1 MAWDEEYAETK
12 KRKLQDYF
20 INNLEFDKF
29 NVKGI
34 KKDIVVSSFKM
45 SKLTGYIQKE
55 LND

>member
-1 MAWDEEYAETK
+1 MAWDEEYAEK
-12 KRKLQDYF
+12 KKKKLQDYF

-34 KKDIVVSSFKM
+34 KKDIIVSSFKM

-55 LND
+55 L